1 MEKELVIDLEE
12 IAKYIS
18 KKALIP
24 YSIVHRVLE
33 VETEWMEEN
42 GFIEEEKQV
51 SIIIGCYLIQ
61 SEMVEYFY
69 VFIQVVHQDIRKL
82 QITTI

>member
-1 MEKELVIDLEE
+1 MKLKRMLLIMEKELVIDLEE
-12 IAKYIS
+12 VAKYIS

-42 GFIEEEKQV
+42 GFIEEEK
-51 SIIIGCYLIQ
+51 
-61 SEMVEYFY
+61 
-69 VFIQVVHQDIRKL
+69 
-82 QITTI
+82 